1 MTCEALI
8 LDDFGTKS
16 NSTWIDEK
24 IYQILV
30 HRYESRLITVLT
42 IRNLNEIPDSI
53 ISRLSDT
60 ALVDHI
66 ELDSPDYRQTK
77 TQK

>member
-1 MTCEALI
+1 MNL
-8 LDDFGTKS
+8 KKPRK
-16 NSTWIDEK
+16 K

>member
-1 MTCEALI
+1 MRLI
-8 LDDFGTKS
+8 QTGRGGKQFLKIHYV
-16 NSTWIDEK
+16 IDEK